1 MSCWWCGGGQGSFYT
16 SPNKVFPFIGAFY
29 TLTIT
34 KVVPKLQRVISLLAA
49 QKENSRNSCSSCQQ
63 MLHLLQE
70 KRERH
75 LCQESNEV
83 LWYRHSITLMSVC
96 MCHMHGLTPHCTIL
110 PKISTFWPRFSN
122 RNWRVIFQV
131 FQSNFGFGRLNS
143 TVRCLVWENE
153 QKSWEML
160 TSSLRLHILKSG
172 NFVWIFSYCVEIK

>member
-1 MSCWWCGGGQGSFYT
+1 MPVTYYVMFCKITTLKIFASCWSRVLILFDGVYSWARWWCGGGQGSFYT

-122 RNWRVIFQV
+122 RNWRVIF
-131 FQSNFGFGRLNS
+131 
-143 TVRCLVWENE
+143 
-153 QKSWEML
+153 
-160 TSSLRLHILKSG
+160 
-172 NFVWIFSYCVEIK
+172 